1 MAVPSV
7 DQKTKREKLIFSR
20 PAGTD
25 TSERTVGTI
34 RPRNTKA
41 APKRSNHRWPRWIS
55 SQVMVIHRPQRST
68 HGLIRSSPNARASRY
83 QKVLPS
89 IAPAVPAP
97 ITPDS
102 ASSPCAACSPAS
114 DMMISDGIGGK
125 RSEEHTSEL
134 QSLMRISYAVFC
146 LKKKK
151 TKIINQYTNLITNR
165 I

>member
-68 HGLIRSSPNARASRY
+68 HGLIRSSPNAR
-83 QKVLPS
+83 
-89 IAPAVPAP
+89 
-97 ITPDS
+97 
-102 ASSPCAACSPAS
+102 
-114 DMMISDGIGGK
+114 
-125 RSEEHTSEL
+125 SEEHTSEL

-146 LKKKK
+146 L
-151 TKIINQYTNLITNR
+151 
-165 I
+165 